1 MEPIKIPRMEKNEY
15 DQLIAEEYIS
25 RIAFKGEKHPYIAPF
40 FYVFDG
46 KFMYFLATKY
56 GKKIR
61 YFQQNPYVSVEVEK
75 YSKDFSNY
83 CFVTLLGR
91 LVEVKDANKKKAIR
105 EKFVHLITEKNLSK
119 NILKALGYSPEDPI
133 EAIVRGKRTLI
144 WKLVDVKDI
153 IGLGFKNGT

>member
-25 RIAFKGEKHPYIAPF
+25 RIAFKGEKHPHIAPF

-91 LVEVKDANKKKAIR
+91 LVEVKDANEKKTIHK
-105 EKFVHLITEKNLSK
+105 KFINLINEKNLSR
-119 NILKALGYSPEDPI
+119 NIHIAFGYSPEDPI

-153 IGLGFKNGT
+153 IGLGFKIGT